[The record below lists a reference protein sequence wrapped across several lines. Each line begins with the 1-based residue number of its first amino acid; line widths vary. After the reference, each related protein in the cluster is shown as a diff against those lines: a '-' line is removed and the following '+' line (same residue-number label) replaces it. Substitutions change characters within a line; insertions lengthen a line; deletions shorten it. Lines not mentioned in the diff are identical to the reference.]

1 MMRIILTLGFIFSLV
16 LPACANTIFSFYGVG
31 DPVRRVDARSRSMGG
46 GGRSLADGLNF
57 SSHNPALLGAFRRA
71 SVSVQFMAQHR
82 FLNGESVVNDGDV
95 GAFQIALPTR
105 HGPVLGVGLEP
116 LTDMDF
122 GAIEDRG
129 TGDLKYQLE
138 VEATGGIQAISL
150 GLGHRIGRRIFV
162 GGRINWV
169 AMGTFNES
177 WVKNFDNETVFFSRD
192 EITRTHRGW
201 LPSFGIIYTPTSQWS
216 LGANVDMGGSI
227 KQRQVQRNRF
237 VEQRE
242 AVEVKTESDV
252 EFPREFGVGIT
263 YLAGYRWLASVDV
276 SRGLWH
282 ATGDGRFDTW
292 DVSAGMLWRIGDPD
306 VLVRSRRFELSAGLH
321 YRSLYF
327 PTTSNSQINELGA
340 SFGMA
345 LPFVNNSGRFR
356 YVLEVGRR
364 GDRSKHGASERFI
377 QHSFSVVGLVR

>member
-1 MMRIILTLGFIFSLV
+1 MMRIMFALGFICTLV

-46 GGRSLADGLNF
+46 AGRSLADGLNF
-57 SSHNPALLGAFRRA
+57 SSHNPALLGAFRRT
-71 SVSVQFMAQHR
+71 SVSVQFVAQHR
-82 FLNGESVVNDGDV
+82 FLNGGNVVNDGDV
-95 GAFQIALPTR
+95 GAFQIALP
-105 HGPVLGVGLEP
+105 LGRSLIVGAGLEP

-129 TGDLKYQLE
+129 MGDLKYQLE

-150 GLGHRIGRRIFV
+150 GLGHRVGRRLFV

-169 AMGTFNES
+169 AMGTLNES
-177 WVKNFDNETVFFSRD
+177 WLKNFDNETIFFSHD

-201 LPSFGIIYTPTSQWS
+201 LPSFGIIYIPTLRWS
-216 LGANVDMGGSI
+216 LGANIDFGGSI
-227 KQRQVQRNRF
+227 KQRQIQRNRF

-242 AVEVKTESDV
+242 AVEVMTESDV

-276 SRGLWH
+276 SRGLWQ

-292 DVSAGMLWRIGDPD
+292 DVSTGMLWRTGNPD
-306 VLVRSRRFELSAGLH
+306 VLVRSRRFELSAGFH

-327 PTTSNSQINELGA
+327 PTASNSQINELGA
-340 SFGMA
+340 SFGLA

-356 YVLEVGRR
+356 YVLEVGKR
-364 GDRSKHGASERFI
+364 GDRSKHGTSERFI
-377 QHSFSVVGLVR
+377 QHSFSVVGFVR

>member
-1 MMRIILTLGFIFSLV
+1 MMRIILALGFIFLLV

-46 GGRSLADGLNF
+46 AGRSLADGLNF
-57 SSHNPALLGAFRRA
+57 SSHNPALLGAFHRA
-71 SVSVQFMAQHR
+71 SASVQFVAQHR
-82 FLNGESVVNDGDV
+82 FLNGETLVNDGDI
-95 GAFQIALPTR
+95 GAFQIVLPMGR
-105 HGPVLGVGLEP
+105 GLVLGVGIEP

-122 GAIEDRG
+122 EAIEDRG

-138 VEATGGIQAISL
+138 VEATGGIQAIAM
-150 GLGHRIGRRIFV
+150 GLGYRIGRRLFV
-162 GGRINWV
+162 GGRMNWV

-177 WVKNFDNETVFFSRD
+177 WVKDFDSETVFFSQD

-201 LPSFGIIYTPTSQWS
+201 LPSFGIIYTPTSRWS
-216 LGANVDMGGSI
+216 LGANVDIGGSI
-227 KQRQVQRNRF
+227 RQRQVQRNRF

-252 EFPREFGVGIT
+252 EFPREFGVGVT
-263 YLAGYRWLASVDV
+263 YLAGYRWLASVDI

-292 DVSAGMLWRIGDPD
+292 DVSAGMLWRTGNPD
-306 VLVRSRRFELSAGLH
+306 ALVRSRRFELSTGLH

-327 PTTSNSQINELGA
+327 PTTSNSQISELGA

-364 GDRSKHGASERFI
+364 GDRLKHGASERFI
-377 QHSFSVVGLVR
+377 QHSFSVVGFVR

>member
-1 MMRIILTLGFIFSLV
+1 MMRIMFALGFICTLV

-46 GGRSLADGLNF
+46 AGRSLADGLNF
-57 SSHNPALLGAFRRA
+57 SSHNPALLGAFRRT
-71 SVSVQFMAQHR
+71 SVSVQFVAQHR
-82 FLNGESVVNDGDV
+82 FLNGGSVVNDGDV
-95 GAFQIALPTR
+95 GAFQIALP
-105 HGPVLGVGLEP
+105 LGRSLIVGAGLEP

-138 VEATGGIQAISL
+138 VEATGGIQAIAL
-150 GLGHRIGRRIFV
+150 GLGHRIGRRLFV

-169 AMGTFNES
+169 AMGTLNES
-177 WVKNFDNETVFFSRD
+177 WLKNFDNETIFFSHD

-201 LPSFGIIYTPTSQWS
+201 LPSFGVIYIPTLRWS
-216 LGANVDMGGSI
+216 LGANIDFGGSI
-227 KQRQVQRNRF
+227 KQRQIQRNRF

-242 AVEVKTESDV
+242 AVEIMTESDV
-252 EFPREFGVGIT
+252 EFPREFGMGIT

-276 SRGLWH
+276 SRGLWQ

-292 DVSAGMLWRIGDPD
+292 DVSAGMLWRTGNPD
-306 VLVRSRRFELSAGLH
+306 VLVRSRRFVLSAGFH

-327 PTTSNSQINELGA
+327 PTASNSQINELGA
-340 SFGMA
+340 SFGLA

-377 QHSFSVVGLVR
+377 QHSFSVVGFVR

>member
-1 MMRIILTLGFIFSLV
+1 MMRIILALGFIFLLV

-46 GGRSLADGLNF
+46 AGRSLADGLNF
-57 SSHNPALLGAFRRA
+57 SSHNPALLGAFHRA
-71 SVSVQFMAQHR
+71 SASVQFVAQHR
-82 FLNGESVVNDGDV
+82 FLNGETLVNDGDI
-95 GAFQIALPTR
+95 GAFQIVLPMGR
-105 HGPVLGVGLEP
+105 GSVFGVGIEP

-122 GAIEDRG
+122 EAIEDRG

-138 VEATGGIQAISL
+138 VEATGGIQAISM
-150 GLGHRIGRRIFV
+150 GLGHRIGRRLFV
-162 GGRINWV
+162 GWRMNWV

-177 WVKNFDNETVFFSRD
+177 WVKDFDSETVFFSQD

-201 LPSFGIIYTPTSQWS
+201 LPSFGIIYTPTSRWS
-216 LGANVDMGGSI
+216 LGANVDIGGSI
-227 KQRQVQRNRF
+227 RQRQVQRNRF

-252 EFPREFGVGIT
+252 EFPREFGVGVT
-263 YLAGYRWLASVDV
+263 YLAGYRWLASVDI

-292 DVSAGMLWRIGDPD
+292 DVSAGMLWRTGNPD
-306 VLVRSRRFELSAGLH
+306 ALVRSRRFELSTGLH

-327 PTTSNSQINELGA
+327 PTTSNSQISELGA

-377 QHSFSVVGLVR
+377 QHSFSVVGFVR

>member
-1 MMRIILTLGFIFSLV
+1 MMRIILAFGLVFSLT

-31 DPVRRVDARSRSMGG
+31 DPVRRIDARSRGMGG
-46 GGRSLADGLNF
+46 AGRALADGLNF

-71 SVSVQFMAQHR
+71 SASVQFVAQHR
-82 FLNGESVVNDGDV
+82 FLNGTNVVNDGDI
-95 GAFQIALPTR
+95 GAFQIVLPMR
-105 HGPVLGVGLEP
+105 WGPILSVGIEP

-122 GAIEDRG
+122 GTIEDRG

-138 VEATGGIQAISL
+138 MEATGGIQAISL
-150 GLGHRIGRRIFV
+150 GMGHRIGRNLFV

-169 AMGTFNES
+169 AMGTFNEFWIKS
-177 WVKNFDNETVFFSRD
+177 FEDETVFFSHD
-192 EITRTHRGW
+192 KITRTHRGW
-201 LPSFGIIYTPTSQWS
+201 LPSFGIIYTPTARWS
-216 LGANVDMGGSI
+216 LGANVDIGGSI
-227 KQRQVQRNRF
+227 RQRQIQSNRF

-242 AVEVKTESDV
+242 AVEVRTESNV
-252 EFPREFGVGIT
+252 EFPREFGVGMT
-263 YLAGYRWLASVDV
+263 YLAGYRWLAAVDI
-276 SRGLWH
+276 SRGLWQ

-292 DVSAGMLWRIGDPD
+292 DMSAGMMWRTGSPD
-306 VLVRSRRFELSAGLH
+306 MLVRSRRFELSAGFH

-327 PTTSNSQINELGA
+327 PTASNNQIGELGA
-340 SFGMA
+340 SFGLA

-377 QHSFSVVGLVR
+377 QHSFSVVGFIR